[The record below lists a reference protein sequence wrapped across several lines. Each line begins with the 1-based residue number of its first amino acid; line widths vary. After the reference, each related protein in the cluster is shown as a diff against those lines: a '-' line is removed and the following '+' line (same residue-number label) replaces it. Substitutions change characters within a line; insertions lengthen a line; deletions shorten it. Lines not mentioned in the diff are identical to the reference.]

1 MKTLK
6 SACPLDCWDAC
17 SFSVEVE
24 EKGDF
29 NVRGDKNHP
38 ITQGFLCNKGREYL
52 KERVF
57 SPNRIKTPLL
67 KQGENYIPVSWEQA
81 LEIFAQKIKTTL
93 ENYGPKGIAHYYDS
107 GAGGLLKSL
116 EHRFFNLLGGVT
128 EPIGS
133 LCWAAGLEGTKED
146 FGTYYSHHPLDMYN
160 SDCIVIWG
168 RNVTETNI
176 HLLPFIK
183 EALKRGKKLV
193 LIDPNATKISEKAT
207 LYLKINPATD
217 GFLALALIK
226 KLMDK
231 GISQKLLRNCNN
243 YNQLKKIVDCYTIE
257 RISEITGI
265 PVDQINEFANLYLS
279 GRSTIYLGYGMQR
292 YYNSGN
298 TIRAINSLA
307 YLSGNVGVKGG
318 GVNYAD
324 CYVAKNLDINSL
336 TLGNLGERRYFPKP
350 QFAEYLLKEKEP
362 PVKVLY
368 ISRANPVV
376 TLPNTNKT
384 LKAFSNIDFVVCCDV
399 LHTDTT
405 KIADLV
411 LPATTSFEE
420 EDLIFTS
427 MWHRYINYLHPVI
440 ERQGQCK
447 PEWVIFQ
454 ELARYL
460 NLPDFPELTAS
471 QWLEKA
477 LKPMEKYNITLQ
489 KLKES
494 SLAPTDEESIPW
506 QDLKFSTPDGKF
518 NLLNEK
524 ILLMEEN
531 RDFPYLFMTP
541 HPKLSLHSQF
551 QQHLKLGD
559 YPQIFINPKLAERE
573 GLKDGE
579 IVTIE
584 SKTGKLKG
592 EITLANWVHKKVLL
606 TYEGRPLNYGN
617 TPNLI
622 TDEGLTDIGLGTTMY
637 QTYCRIVKP
646 S

>member
-17 SFSVEVE
+17 SFIVEVKE
-24 EKGDF
+24 NGDF
-29 NVRGDKNHP
+29 NVKGDANHP
-38 ITQGFLCNKGREYL
+38 ITQGFLCKKGREYL

-57 SPNRIKTPLL
+57 SSNRIKTPLL
-67 KQGENYIPVSWEQA
+67 KQGESHIPISWEQA
-81 LEIFAQKIKTTL
+81 ISIFAEKIKLTL
-93 ENYGPKGIAHYYDS
+93 DNYGPKAIAHYYDS

-146 FGTYYSHHPLDMYN
+146 FGTYYCHHPLDMYN

-176 HLLPFIK
+176 HLLPFIN
-183 EALKRGKKLV
+183 EGLKRGKKLV
-193 LIDPNATKISEKAT
+193 VIDPNETKISEKAT

-226 KLMDK
+226 KLINL
-231 GISQKLLRNCNN
+231 GISQELLKHCNN
-243 YNQLKKIVDCYTIE
+243 YDDLVKIVDCYTVE
-257 RISEITGI
+257 EISEITGI
-265 PVDQINEFANLYLS
+265 GVNEIDQFAKLYLS

-324 CYVAKNLDINSL
+324 SYVAKNLDINSL
-336 TLGNLGERRYFPKP
+336 TLANSAQPRYFPKP

-362 PVKVLY
+362 PIKVLY
-368 ISRANPVV
+368 ISRANPIV

-384 LKAFSNIDFVVCCDV
+384 LKAFLDIDFVVCCDV
-399 LHTDTT
+399 VHTDTT

-427 MWHRYINYLHPVI
+427 MWHRYINYVHPVI
-440 ERQGQCK
+440 EPQGQSK
-447 PEWVIFQ
+447 PEWMIFQ
-454 ELARYL
+454 ELAKYL
-460 NLPDFPELTAS
+460 DLPNFPQITAS
-471 QWLEKA
+471 QWIEKA
-477 LKPMEKYNITLQ
+477 LKPMEKYNITLE
-489 KLKES
+489 KLKEK
-494 SLAPTDEESIPW
+494 SLSPTDQYSLPW
-506 QDLKFSTPDGKF
+506 QGLKFSTSDGKF

-524 ILLMEEN
+524 ILLLEEN
-531 RDFPYLFMTP
+531 KDFSYLFMTP

-559 YPQIFINPKLAERE
+559 YPQIFINPKLAKKE
-573 GLKDGE
+573 GLKDGD
-579 IVTIE
+579 IVIIK
-584 SKTGKLKG
+584 SKTGELKG
-592 EITLANWVHKKVLL
+592 EITLVDWVHRKVLF
-606 TYEGRPLNYGN
+606 TYEGRPLSYGN

-622 TDEGLTDIGLGTTMY
+622 TDEGLTDIGIGTTMY
-637 QTYCRIVKP
+637 QTYCKIIK
-646 S
+646 SS